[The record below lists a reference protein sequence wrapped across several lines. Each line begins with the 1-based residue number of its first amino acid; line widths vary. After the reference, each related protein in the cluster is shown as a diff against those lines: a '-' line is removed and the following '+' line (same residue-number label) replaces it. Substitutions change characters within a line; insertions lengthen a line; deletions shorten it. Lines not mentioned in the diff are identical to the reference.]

1 MRRKIYISLLA
12 LGFACMAVTI
22 VISSWLFWRAMQ
34 RQAAE
39 EMEVALTVMAQSIQH
54 TDQPEDYLRQ
64 IAAERSGTIRITWIN
79 PDGTVRFESDYQGQM
94 ENHLARPEVQ
104 EAIQQGYGSAV
115 RDSSTLSRALYYTAE
130 KMPDGTILRISMEQ
144 DTMYAHLL
152 SLLPI
157 VIVLLLL
164 AALGCVKA
172 SRMLTASLLNPLRQT
187 VLLMRQLRDP
197 DSMERQENI
206 TVDSELR
213 PLVDKIVAQS
223 KVIKETIH
231 SLEQQRNII
240 RMMMENLQE
249 GVILTDDTYRI
260 LGMNQCARTI
270 LHEKEG
276 FSCIGQALEPLLL
289 EASWQQIHAYKHSDT
304 VFEEKIG
311 RDHLLYQ
318 LTVQSVYK
326 EDEFYG
332 ILFIIDDITEQE
344 HREQLRR
351 EFTSNVSHELKT
363 PLTSISGFAEVL
375 SAGLFQ
381 TNDDVVHFG
390 TLIQKEAKRLLG
402 MIEEIMH
409 LTRIEEH
416 RETGGDE
423 PVSLKKI
430 VADIVE
436 FMEPVLIEKKVTIH
450 CTMEDVLLIGNKGL
464 LREMAMNLIDNA
476 VKYNLPG
483 GHVYVSL
490 RKKENTIYFTVQDTG
505 IGIPE
510 DKQKR
515 VFERFYRADSSR
527 SKKINGSGLGLSI
540 VKHIAERHHGT
551 ITLKSKENTGT
562 IITVQ
567 LPAEQKD
574 V

>member
-39 EMEVALTVMAQSIQH
+39 EMEVALTIMAQSIQH

-64 IAAERSGTIRITWIN
+64 IAAKRSGTIRITWIN

-130 KMPDGTILRISMEQ
+130 KMPDGTILRISMER

-289 EASWQQIHAYKHSDT
+289 EASWQQIHAHKHSDT

-450 CTMEDVLLIGNKGL
+450 CTMEEVLLIGNKGL

-567 LPAEQKD
+567 LPVEQKD

>member
-39 EMEVALTVMAQSIQH
+39 EMEVALTIMAQSIQH

-64 IAAERSGTIRITWIN
+64 IAAKRSGTIRITWIN

-130 KMPDGTILRISMEQ
+130 KMPDGTILRISMER

-289 EASWQQIHAYKHSDT
+289 EASWQQIHAHKHSDT

-567 LPAEQKD
+567 LPVEQKD